1 MGVHQGSV
9 LSPLLFIAV
18 LKAISRTFNK
28 QGLPFE
34 LLYADD
40 LVIMAETSYWKE
52 ELLER
57 TRMWKRGMET
67 KGLRANMAKT
77 KVLKCQTDS
86 GSSVSSGKWP
96 CGVCKKE

>member
-18 LKAISRTFNK
+18 LEAISRRFDK
-28 QGLPFE
+28 QGLHFE

-40 LVIMAETSYWKE
+40 LVIMAETKE

-57 TRMWKRGMET
+57 IRMLKRGMET
-67 KGLRANMAKT
+67 KGLRVNMAKI
-77 KVLKCQTDS
+77 KVLS
-86 GSSVSSGKWP
+86 
-96 CGVCKKE
+96 CKFW

>member
-1 MGVHQGSV
+1 V

-18 LKAISRTFNK
+18 LEAISRRFHK

-40 LVIMAETSYWKE
+40 LVIMAETKE

-57 TRMWKRGMET
+57 LRTWKHVMEK
-67 KGLRANMAKT
+67 KGLRVNMAKT
-77 KVLKCQTDS
+77 EVLECHGLVREFWKVALWCL
-86 GSSVSSGKWP
+86 
-96 CGVCKKE
+96 